1 MVRFG
6 ERWLSKTLRFSP
18 RAYRP
23 NLCAVSPRRR
33 RLRLK
38 DPLRY
43 ERDWWEQGVECV
55 AGVDEV
61 GRGPLA
67 GPVVA
72 AAVILPVDAR
82 VLGVSDSKLLTH
94 EERLEVDG
102 LVRAS
107 ARAIGVGATSAAE
120 IDRMGMTA
128 ATRLALQRA
137 LDALPVRPGHV
148 VLDGRPVKGLGWEHK
163 AIVKADYRIHCVACA
178 SVVAKVCR
186 DRLMERLH
194 PRYPGYGWDHNK
206 GYATEDHRDALKR
219 LGPTPHH
226 RKSFAGVRIEA

>member
-1 MVRFG
+1 M
-6 ERWLSKTLRFSP
+6 TP
-18 RAYRP
+18 A
-23 NLCAVSPRRR
+23 RR

-43 ERDWWEQGVECV
+43 ERDFWERGVPCV

-72 AAVILPVDAR
+72 AAVVLPPDVR
-82 VLGVSDSKLLTH
+82 VRAVTDSKLLGE
-94 EERLEVDG
+94 EERAEADRA
-102 LVRAS
+102 VRDVAV
-107 ARAIGVGATSAAE
+107 AIGVGAASARE
-120 IDRMGMTA
+120 IDRVGIVA
-128 ATRLALQRA
+128 ATRAALRRS
-137 LDALPVRPGHV
+137 LEGLGLLPGHV
-148 VLDGRPVKGLGWEHK
+148 VLDGRPVEGLGWDHV

-194 PRYPGYGWDHNK
+194 PRYPAYGWDRNK
-206 GYATEDHRDALKR
+206 GYGTGDHREALGR
-219 LGPTPHH
+219 VGASPHH
-226 RKSFAGVRIEA
+226 RFSFAGVPPADPSPLHREGHGS